1 MKEMHFETTNPD
13 CELFLSS
20 EGVGFLML
28 SASSDSLR
36 KWQGLTVADV
46 SICAGVRW
54 AFEFKGQ
61 RHTLLPGHWRY
72 TERDTSTITRHF
84 ETNFG
89 LWFVERWD
97 WGQPDEGLKVT
108 LSTGEDHEVKSAI
121 DDMSISVTPLWTL
134 SPAGYPSC
142 GGIDATLSLHPASP
156 GEIQIQAQ
164 LLDIPV
170 KIKCQKV
177 SLDDS
182 PLKAGEWQ
190 ILPDAQPERIPTP
203 KDACRGEQFEREVL
217 LTHEC
222 TLGLKMGE
230 KAQLVFSFENSSEEH
245 KRNIVRVSDQV
256 SLDCES
262 ESLKT
267 AFTNC
272 AESLNQ
278 LIRSRADGRL
288 GLQAGLPWFTQ
299 FWTRDMC
306 HSFRAAFLWS
316 GRFADGQA
324 LITDLWMQTKGRSIP
339 NYTTTQTTTNNSIDA
354 LPLLLLTTAD
364 LVDHTGWTALMET
377 SLPEIEHRLLEA
389 ARVFASNDLIRHG
402 PADTWMDAQKHT
414 SLGVQIACSPRAD
427 RAFEIQAFWISA
439 LHRWSE
445 LLGKK
450 GNIQLNATL
459 ANAAARGLSTLRR
472 LYLGT
477 DGKSWAD
484 TLRPDNTPDFSL
496 RPNILLGLSAL
507 HRADCLLKLMS
518 HSELQKC
525 LENLI
530 EMNVIMPYGV
540 RTLSPETS
548 VRHSLPINELFD
560 DESAYI
566 HENKIHFHPYH
577 EFGSRHGLEH
587 PDWAYHNGTIWP
599 WLSNSACELLLI
611 AGLNEPAEQL
621 RNTLVFHANQGL
633 QGGALPELLD
643 GLSSHSPWSW
653 PKGAPHQAWSEAAFI
668 HMVVEEWMGIRIV
681 NIGKTLQLDSSKWKG
696 FPDFSFEFTV
706 QNGKIQIN
714 KYGQTSRIQFTAK
727 ESGALLEVVHRMN
740 PAAEEPLQIYKL
752 NRSEPL
758 ILKLCFS

>member
-1 MKEMHFETTNPD
+1 MKEMHFETKNPD

-28 SASSDSLR
+28 SASGDSLR

-54 AFEFKGQ
+54 AFEQKGQ
-61 RHTLLPGHWRY
+61 RHTLLPGHWRC
-72 TERDTSTITRHF
+72 TERGTSTVTRHF
-84 ETNFG
+84 ATNSG
-89 LWFVERWD
+89 LWFVEKWD

-108 LSTGEDHEVKSAI
+108 LSAGTDQDTKSMV
-121 DDMSISVTPLWTL
+121 DDISISASPLWTL

-142 GGIDATLSLHPASP
+142 GGIDATLSLQPTSP
-156 GEIQIQAQ
+156 GEIQIQSH

-170 KIKCQKV
+170 KIRCQQV
-177 SLDDS
+177 NLNDTQ
-182 PLKAGEWQ
+182 LKSGEWQ
-190 ILPDAQPERIPTP
+190 ILKDAQPERIPTP

-222 TLGLKMGE
+222 TLDLKMGE
-230 KAQLVFSFENSSEEH
+230 KAQLVFSFQNDAKQH
-245 KRNIVRVSDQV
+245 KQNIHRVSDKM
-256 SLDCES
+256 SLNCDS
-262 ESLKT
+262 ESITT

-272 AESLNQ
+272 TESLTQ

-316 GRFADGQA
+316 GRLTDGQA
-324 LITDLWMQTKGRSIP
+324 LMNNLWMQTIGRSIP
-339 NYTTTQTTTNNSIDA
+339 NYTTTQTTTNNSVDA

-364 LVDHTGWTALMET
+364 LVDHTGWTAVMET
-377 SLPEIEHRLLEA
+377 PLHEIEQRLLEA
-389 ARVFASNDLIRHG
+389 ARVFANNDLIRHG

-414 SLGVQIACSPRAD
+414 SLGVQIACSPRGN

-439 LHRWSE
+439 LQRWSD
-445 LLGKK
+445 LFGKR
-450 GNIQLNATL
+450 GNIQLSASL
-459 ANAAARGLSTLRR
+459 SNAATRGLSTLRR
-472 LYLGT
+472 LYFGA

-484 TLRPDNTPDFSL
+484 TLRPDNTPDYSL

-507 HRADCLLKLMS
+507 NRANCLFKLMS
-518 HSELQKC
+518 PAELQKC
-525 LENLI
+525 VVNLI

-599 WLSNSACELLLI
+599 WLSHCACELLLI

-621 RNTLVFHANQGL
+621 RNTLVFHATEGI

-668 HMVVEEWMGIRIV
+668 HMIVEEWMGIRIV
-681 NIGKTLQLDSSKWKG
+681 NIGKTLQLDTSKWKG
-696 FPDFSFEFTV
+696 FPDFSFEFTL
-706 QNGKIQIN
+706 QKAKIQVN
-714 KYGQTSRIQFTAK
+714 KYGQTSRIQFVSQ
-727 ESGALLEVVHRMN
+727 EYEGVLEVIHK
-740 PAAEEPLQIYKL
+740 AALEAQEPRQIYELSRGEPLT
-752 NRSEPL
+752 
-758 ILKLCFS
+758 LKLCFS